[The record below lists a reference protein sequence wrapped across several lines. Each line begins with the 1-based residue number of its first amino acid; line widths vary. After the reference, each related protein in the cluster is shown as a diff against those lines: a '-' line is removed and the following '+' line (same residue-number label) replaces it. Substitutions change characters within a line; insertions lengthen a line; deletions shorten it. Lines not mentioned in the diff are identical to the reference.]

1 MLRTA
6 AAACVAAVIL
16 AAAGGAQAPRRM
28 ALTFDDLPGV
38 TTPSTLAALEDVNAR
53 LLATLRIL
61 RIPAIGFV
69 NEGRLE
75 VEGERE
81 ARIELLRSWLA
92 AGMTLGN
99 HTYAHRDINDTPVAE
114 YRDEVLQG
122 ERVTRPLLQSHG
134 RTLVWFRHPFTHTGP
149 TPDVRAALE
158 RFLEE
163 HGYRVAPFTVG
174 NADYLFA
181 AVYDR
186 LLNAGDEQEADRVM
200 AAYLDHTDRMVAWAE
215 TLAEDTFGRPIPHVL
230 LAHVNRLNA
239 DAMPELLRRLRAR
252 GYTFVSLDE
261 ATADPAYA
269 TTDGYVGRFGPS
281 WLHRWRL
288 ALGKPSRLADEP
300 DPPAWVLERYN
311 AAP

>member
-1 MLRTA
+1 RHDRRRSGQDGALRGAVLDRGGPAGRGGHPAHARSRLLADLHHRRGAAGRIAERDAPVRGAAPPARRDPAAGLGDHAAGVSVRRHLDERRAARADDHAGEPGGAGPRLQDGQDVHHHPLGRDQGAVLRTA

-38 TTPSTLAALEDVNAR
+38 ATPSTLAALEDVNAR

-114 YRDEVLQG
+114 YRDE
-122 ERVTRPLLQSHG
+122 
-134 RTLVWFRHPFTHTGP
+134 
-149 TPDVRAALE
+149 
-158 RFLEE
+158 
-163 HGYRVAPFTVG
+163 
-174 NADYLFA
+174 
-181 AVYDR
+181 
-186 LLNAGDEQEADRVM
+186 
-200 AAYLDHTDRMVAWAE
+200 
-215 TLAEDTFGRPIPHVL
+215 
-230 LAHVNRLNA
+230 
-239 DAMPELLRRLRAR
+239 
-252 GYTFVSLDE
+252 
-261 ATADPAYA
+261 
-269 TTDGYVGRFGPS
+269 
-281 WLHRWRL
+281 
-288 ALGKPSRLADEP
+288 
-300 DPPAWVLERYN
+300 
-311 AAP
+311 